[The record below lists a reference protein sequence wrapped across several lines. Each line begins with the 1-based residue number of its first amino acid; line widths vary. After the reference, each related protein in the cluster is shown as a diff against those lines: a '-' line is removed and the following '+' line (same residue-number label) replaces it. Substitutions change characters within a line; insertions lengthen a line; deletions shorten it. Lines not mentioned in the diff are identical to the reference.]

1 MIRSLLALLLILIG
15 IPLIAASLHGDST
28 IITTESGRTMGLYAG
43 IALMVA
49 GFILGKFWSLKW
61 EPKRS
66 SQAARAAVQRHEPVE
81 EQIDLFEP
89 RNQA

>member
-1 MIRSLLALLLILIG
+1 MLRSLVSLLFILCG

-28 IITTESGRTMGLYAG
+28 IIETADARLHGLYAG
-43 IALMVA
+43 IAFVVA
-49 GFILGKFWSLKW
+49 GFVLGKFWVLNLYGKKATATVKQ
-61 EPKRS
+61 EP
-66 SQAARAAVQRHEPVE
+66 